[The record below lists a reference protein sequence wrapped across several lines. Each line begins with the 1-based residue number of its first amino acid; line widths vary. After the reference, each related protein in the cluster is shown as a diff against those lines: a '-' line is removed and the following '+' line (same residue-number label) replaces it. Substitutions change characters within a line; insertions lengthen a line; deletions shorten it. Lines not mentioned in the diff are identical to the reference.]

1 MLERNVDVAIIG
13 AGTAGLAAY
22 RHALKYTDNVVII
35 ESGPYGTTCARVG
48 CMPSKLL
55 IAAAES
61 AHSLDIADKFGIE
74 MNSGYKVNGKRVM
87 ARVKSERDRF
97 VGFVLDSTE
106 SINPQKRI
114 RGHATFL
121 DNNTIQIDENTILKF
136 KTAVIATGSSPNIPP
151 FLKEL
156 GNRLLVNDDVFN
168 WDDLPKS
175 LAVFGLGVIGLE
187 IGQALSRL
195 GVKIRMFGRGGTIG
209 PISDAEIRK
218 YAQKAFSEEFYLNP
232 DVKDMQLENIENGVR
247 LSFTDKNGEHIEEIV
262 DYVLAAT
269 GRTPNVHNLG
279 LENTSIGHYKNGV
292 PDFNKKTM
300 QIENTNLFMAGD
312 AANDIP
318 LLHEAADE
326 GSIAGANAGSYP
338 KINEGKRRSPLGIV
352 FTDPQIAIV
361 GKHCKQLGGTD
372 FVIGQVSFEDQGRS
386 RVILKNKGILHI
398 YAEMGTGKFLG
409 AEMFGPHVEH
419 LGHLLSWAHQKN
431 MTIPEMLEMPFYHPV
446 IEEGLRSALRNAN
459 EQLNNK

>member
-1 MLERNVDVAIIG
+1 M
-13 AGTAGLAAY
+13 Y
-22 RHALKYTDNVVII
+22 Y
-35 ESGPYGTTCARVG
+35 
-48 CMPSKLL
+48 
-55 IAAAES
+55 
-61 AHSLDIADKFGIE
+61 
-74 MNSGYKVNGKRVM
+74 
-87 ARVKSERDRF
+87 
-97 VGFVLDSTE
+97 
-106 SINPQKRI
+106 
-114 RGHATFL
+114 
-121 DNNTIQIDENTILKF
+121 
-136 KTAVIATGSSPNIPP
+136 
-151 FLKEL
+151 
-156 GNRLLVNDDVFN
+156 
-168 WDDLPKS
+168 KS

-352 FTDPQIAIV
+352 FTEPQIAIV

-409 AEMFGPHVEH
+409 AEMFGPHAEH